1 MPIKFI
7 SNVCV
12 RLTKPMSDS
21 ATEIT
26 VRTDDAVKLNQ
37 LGVGNYTYLVFSYN
51 GNSEVV
57 KYTHTATIPASTK
70 NTVITVERDVEATG
84 VYNFPMKT
92 CGCVDTSASAV
103 IDLATQSAD
112 EQGTTLVDCSG
123 NEVPDGAAVVLCDTY
138 NAGQAAQDATIAQK
152 VNNTVYLAGQA
163 AQDAAIATK
172 VDTATYNADQAAQDA
187 AIARKQNALN
197 DCSGNPLAGTVPTCA
212 QMNTAISSAIAGV
225 DDVLEFPTRADFPT
239 TGESGKIYIDAAT
252 NTPYRWTGT
261 TYVDIASDKQTLSI
275 SGNVVTISGGNS
287 IILPEQES
295 AGLDCAAIGE
305 LDVRPYRE
313 GDSVLVHNNDG
324 TCARMYAKP
333 GIFTD
338 VRVGM
343 VTQYRSVFTGSPS
356 DIITTVQNVA
366 DSKATVRVTIMKP
379 DAVVISEVISKP
391 NGVTVT
397 KVSDGVFDISN
408 LGYGEKVLITN
419 KMRFEAE
426 GNYGFSATLT
436 ISEDGL
442 FDYSTNDDY
451 ASTSVTVANA
461 SEGNPTEECPLA
473 VVYGA
478 GGTTK
483 LPVFSTS
490 TNYRVE
496 HNVIILTDDVTPVSL
511 PTENVTTILAHLQ
524 TRVINDPSQND
535 SVFDYGNYST
545 YMMPFGTSLTS
556 PDYLGVTLTGTTIN
570 IPPPPAGLYAH
581 GVIELKVGPNCNT
594 QILRTYIIR
603 KSDLHPKRGVIT
615 VSPTPSGGSI
625 EYAVEATDAT
635 VDLYVVDKTTT
646 NRNGSF
652 GIFTRT
658 ATVTVPAGTAYNG
671 IATLSGN
678 ISQYTSIGAITLT
691 PNGTADAVTIAV
703 SSAARPVDSI
713 VDFYNCLNISI
724 TE

>member
-1 MPIKFI
+1 MPFVNCNKFNTSQALQDQAI
-7 SNVCV
+7 ADLSEALSQKQGVLLGCNGVS
-12 RLTKPMSDS
+12 LPANTKV
-21 ATEIT
+21 ATCI
-26 VRTDDAVKLNQ
+26 DLNSKAD
-37 LGVGNYTYLVFSYN
+37 LVD
-51 GNSEVV
+51 GKV
-57 KYTHTATIPASTK
+57 PASQLPS
-70 NTVITVERDVEATG
+70 
-84 VYNFPMKT
+84 Y
-92 CGCVDTSASAV
+92 
-103 IDLATQSAD
+103 
-112 EQGTTLVDCSG
+112 
-123 NEVPDGAAVVLCDTY
+123 
-138 NAGQAAQDATIAQK
+138 
-152 VNNTVYLAGQA
+152 
-163 AQDAAIATK
+163 
-172 VDTATYNADQAAQDA
+172 
-187 AIARKQNALN
+187 
-197 DCSGNPLAGTVPTCA
+197 
-212 QMNTAISSAIAGV
+212 V

-261 TYVDIASDKQTLSI
+261 TYVTIASDKQTLSI

-305 LDVRPYRE
+305 LDVRPYRD
-313 GDSVLVHNNDG
+313 GDSVLIHNDDG

-343 VTQYRSVFTGSPS
+343 VTQYRSVFTGSSS
-356 DIITTVQNVA
+356 DIITTVQNLA

-419 KMRFEAE
+419 KMRFDAK
-426 GNYGFSATLT
+426 GNYGFSATLA

-451 ASTSVTVANA
+451 ASTSVTVTNA
-461 SEGNPTEECPLA
+461 SEGEPTKDCPLA

-483 LPVFSTS
+483 LPVVLASTGAS
-490 TNYRVE
+490 IPNT
-496 HNVIILTDDVTPVSL
+496 VIILTDDVTPVAL
-511 PTENVTTILAHLQ
+511 PTENVTTILAHLVTRNIEEPTQ
-524 TRVINDPSQND
+524 TT
-535 SVFDYGNYST
+535 SVFEYGNYST
-545 YMMPFGTSLTS
+545 YMKDYDAPSTA
-556 PDYLGVTLTGTTIN
+556 PDTLGVTLTGTTVN
-570 IPPPPAGLYAH
+570 IPPPPAGSYMY
-581 GVIELKVGPNCNT
+581 GFIELKVGPNCNT
-594 QILRTYIIR
+594 QVLRTYIIR

-615 VSPTPSGGSI
+615 VSPAPSGGSI
-625 EYAVEATDAT
+625 EYAVKSTNAT

-646 NRNGSF
+646 NRDGSF
-652 GIFTRT
+652 GVFTRT

-678 ISQYTSIGAITLT
+678 TSRYTSTGAITLT

-703 SSAARPVDSI
+703 SSAARPVDST